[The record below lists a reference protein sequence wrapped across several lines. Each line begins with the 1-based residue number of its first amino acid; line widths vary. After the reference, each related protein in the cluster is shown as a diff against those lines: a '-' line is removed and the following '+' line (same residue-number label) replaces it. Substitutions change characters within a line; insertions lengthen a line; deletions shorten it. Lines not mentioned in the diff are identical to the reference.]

1 MYGGERQSCKI
12 QGSEQICHYLSI
24 TQTQKK
30 DSANAAKPN
39 QRLCPCTSLGVP
51 PRTLIMCSHS
61 ALGMCSKCSLEFYL
75 N

>member
-1 MYGGERQSCKI
+1 MGGNARAAKYREASKFVTTFLLLKRK
-12 QGSEQICHYLSI
+12 
-24 TQTQKK
+24 KK
-30 DSANAAKPN
+30 DSAYAAKPN

-51 PRTLIMCSHS
+51 ARTLIMCSHS

>member
-1 MYGGERQSCKI
+1 MYGGGRQSCKI

-24 TQTQKK
+24 TQTQKRI
-30 DSANAAKPN
+30 
-39 QRLCPCTSLGVP
+39 QLCPCTSLGVP